1 LAADFLRNFM
11 RNLFLLAVLVVALPL
26 PAQAD
31 AGTAAVAA
39 VALKIDA
46 VWIRAVPPVSQN
58 SAAYLRIR
66 NSGAQDDFLLSVQ
79 TPVAASTELHDMV
92 MNGDVMR
99 MDKMNKARVPAGGE
113 LLFDPDSKH
122 IMLLGLKAPVKV
134 GQSVPLVLHFRKA
147 GVVTVNA
154 TVRAE
159 QP

>member
-1 LAADFLRNFM
+1 M

-39 VALKIDA
+39 AALKIDA

-66 NSGAQDDFLLSVQ
+66 NSSSRDDFLLSVQ
-79 TPVAASTELHDMV
+79 TPVAASAELHDMV

-99 MDKMNKARVPAGGE
+99 MDKMSKARVPAGGE
-113 LLFDPDSKH
+113 MLFDPDSKH
-122 IMLLGLKAPVKV
+122 IMLLGLKAPVKA

>member
-1 LAADFLRNFM
+1 MRKLLLLAA
-11 RNLFLLAVLVVALPL
+11 LVFALPL

-31 AGTAAVAA
+31 ANKPAVAA
-39 VALKIDA
+39 AALKIDA
-46 VWIRAVPPVSQN
+46 VWVRAVPPVSQN

-79 TPVAASTELHDMV
+79 TPVAASAELHDMV
-92 MNGDVMR
+92 MSGDVMR
-99 MDKMNKARVPAGGE
+99 MDKMSKARVPGGGE

-122 IMLLGLKAPVKV
+122 IMLLGLKAPLKA
-134 GQSVPLVLHFRKA
+134 GQSVPLLLHFRRA
-147 GVVTVNA
+147 GVLTVSA